1 MCAVHGPA
9 VLPEC
14 PEQGGT
20 FALRTAVGAVNRR
33 ASAALKGTALAPRKP
48 GSVGVSPQLRT
59 TNVLERLSNAVA
71 ANRFGLGARPGEL
84 AEIGSQP
91 REWLA
96 AQLTGIPPLLT
107 DSELRS
113 SADILARALEVRREL
128 RAARRAAAAQRIA
141 ADADA
146 TVDAPNQANAVAA
159 LTKVG
164 EIYRPVYIAEASARF
179 RQAVGTDR
187 PFIERLTHFW
197 TNHFAV
203 SVDKNIVLG
212 LAGSLE
218 REAIRP
224 NVLGRFSDML
234 LAVERHPAMLL
245 YLDNHVSVGP
255 HSMAARRLER
265 RGANQRVGIN
275 ENLAREIL
283 ELHTLGVGGGYT
295 QADVTTFAQ
304 VITGWSIGGDVG
316 RFPRGE
322 PGEFLFRPELHEPG
336 AKVVLGKRYPDSGYD
351 QGVAVLRD
359 LAAKPAAGR
368 FIATKLA
375 RHFIADEPP
384 PGAVERIAS
393 AFLSSDG
400 HLPTVY
406 RALIETPE
414 VWSQTLAKYK
424 TPNDYIV
431 SAFRG
436 LQLPVGG
443 GRSVLAPFEL
453 MGQRTYSPG
462 SPAGWPD
469 RSADWDGASALIKRI
484 EWADAVGQRVGSR
497 CDAVALAPQ
506 LLGDNLTPATRTAIG
521 HAASA
526 SQAVTLLLSSPEFLR
541 R

>member
-1 MCAVHGPA
+1 MPA
-9 VLPEC
+9 QKEDLH
-14 PEQGGT
+14 
-20 FALRTAVGAVNRR
+20 
-33 ASAALKGTALAPRKP
+33 
-48 GSVGVSPQLRT
+48 
-59 TNVLERLSNAVA
+59 VLERNSPAVA

-84 AEIGSQP
+84 TRIGSQP
-91 REWLA
+91 RDWLQ
-96 AQLTGIPPLLT
+96 AQLGGAPPLVT

-113 SADILARALEVRREL
+113 SAETLARGLDARREL
-128 RAARRAAAAQRIA
+128 RAAKRAAAAERTSPSS
-141 ADADA
+141 D
-146 TVDAPNQANAVAA
+146 TSDAPNQANAIAA

-164 EIYRPVYIAEASARF
+164 QIYRPVYIAEASARF
-179 RQAVGTDR
+179 RQAVTTDR
-187 PFIERLTHFW
+187 PFVERLTYFW

-203 SVDKNIVLG
+203 SIDKNLVLG

-245 YLDNHVSVGP
+245 YLDNHLSVGP
-255 HSMAARRLER
+255 HSKAARLLER
-265 RGANQRVGIN
+265 RQNGRRIGIN
-275 ENLAREIL
+275 ENLARETL

-295 QADVTTFAQ
+295 QTDVTTFAE

-322 PGEFLFRPELHEPG
+322 PGEFLFRAELHEPG
-336 AKVVLGKRYPDSGYD
+336 AKVVLGKRYPDTGYD

-359 LAAKPAAGR
+359 LAAKSATAH

-375 RHFIADEPP
+375 RHFIADDPP
-384 PGAVERIAS
+384 PRAVERIAN

-414 VWSQTLAKYK
+414 AWRQSFSKYK

-431 SAFRG
+431 STFRG
-436 LQLPVGG
+436 LELPVDA
-443 GRSVLAPFEL
+443 GRSPLAPFEV

-469 RSADWDGASALIKRI
+469 RSADWDGASALIKRV

-497 CDAVALAPQ
+497 RDAVALAPQ
-506 LLGDNLTPATRTAIG
+506 LLGDNLTPATRTAIAR
-521 HAASA
+521 AASS
-526 SQAVTLLLSSPEFLR
+526 SQAVTLLLSSPEFMR